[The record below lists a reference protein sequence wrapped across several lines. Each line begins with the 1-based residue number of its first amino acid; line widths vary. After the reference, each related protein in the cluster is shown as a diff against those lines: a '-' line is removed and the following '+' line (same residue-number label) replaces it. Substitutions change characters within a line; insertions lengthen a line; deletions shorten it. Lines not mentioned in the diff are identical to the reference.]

1 MQKVTIRSPI
11 RVDLA
16 GGTVD
21 CWPLCQI
28 VQNATTIN
36 YGLELFTFVELERI
50 SGGVT
55 LHSADL
61 NWEKSFESR
70 EQLLK
75 NPDPQLLLFQVVIE
89 QFPEIESF
97 KLTTRSES
105 PVGAGLGGSSSLII
119 SLLKAFRSLANRDLS
134 DIKMVELACNL
145 ETRLLGKPAGTQ
157 DYFPAVY
164 GGVNLI
170 EYKPPGPQWSLIKAN
185 TQFLGDLGVLVYTG
199 RAHHSGLNNWEVI
212 QKALNG
218 DSVVLSALKEVAYVA
233 GEMKKALEMGNV
245 DLITSLFKEELVAR
259 LKLAPAFSSPEIE
272 KLASLAESRGAA
284 LKICGAGGGGCVLVL
299 AKSKVQKAELNM
311 EIEKIGFR
319 CFSAAAWIDPE
330 CPI

>member
-1 MQKVTIRSPI
+1 MQKITIRSPI

-28 VQNATTIN
+28 IPGASTIN
-36 YGLELFTFVELERI
+36 YGLELFSYVELETQAQGI
-50 SGGVT
+50 T

-61 NWEKSFESR
+61 NWEKSFSSR
-70 EQLLK
+70 EDLLSTQ
-75 NPDPQLLLFQVVIE
+75 DPQLLLFQVVIE
-89 QFPEIESF
+89 QFPEVPSF
-97 KLTTRSES
+97 RLSTRSES
-105 PVGAGLGGSSSLII
+105 PVGAGLGGSSSLVI
-119 SLLKAFRSLANRDLS
+119 SLIKAFRKVSGRELS
-134 DIKMVELACNL
+134 DLKMVELACNL

-170 EYKPPGPQWSLIKAN
+170 EYVPQGPKWSHIKAN
-185 TQFLGDLGVLVYTG
+185 TDFLGELGVLVYTG

-218 DSVVLSALKEVAYVA
+218 DSKVLGALQEVSRIA
-233 GEMKKALEMGNV
+233 GEMKNALQTGQKDKV
-245 DLITSLFKEELVAR
+245 FHLFKEELVAR
-259 LKLAPAFSSPEIE
+259 LRLAPAFSSPEIE
-272 KLASLAESRGAA
+272 KLAQLAEEYKAA

-299 AKSKVQKAELNM
+299 AHTIDEKNKIKHK
-311 EIEKIGFR
+311 IESLGYK
-319 CFSAAAWIDPE
+319 CFSAAAWKDSE
-330 CPI
+330 CPM